1 MTFGTLALLIA
12 AGLVGPALALLA
24 PGRIPVVVG
33 TIGAGVVL
41 GTSGFDVIDASDPT
55 TAFLG
60 RVGFALL
67 MFVAGTHVPLR
78 SPALR
83 PALRRGVVATV
94 LTAIGATAVAAL
106 LASPLDLPTA
116 VLALP
121 LATSSA
127 AIVLPLLHEHRAT
140 GDQALLVL
148 AWVTVADVVTILV
161 LPMALARDN
170 APKIAL
176 GSLVVSALA
185 VALLLTARAVS
196 GRREVAYV
204 RRMSRRYEWALDLR
218 ISLLLLA
225 TLAYVAERTSTS
237 ILVAGFATGL
247 VVAAIGEPRRLTRQV
262 RGIAHGFFIP
272 LFFVTLGARLDIHGL
287 HVAQAALLVVAA
299 TAIHVVVARLMR
311 QPLAVGLTAT
321 ATLGVP
327 AAVVELGLANGRIDA
342 GQGAT
347 LIAAALASI
356 GVAAVGVARLPARAP
371 DEPEAPQPATGTRV
385 PAP

>member
-12 AGLVGPALALLA
+12 AGLAGPALALLA
-24 PGRIPVVVG
+24 PGRMPVVVG
-33 TIGAGVVL
+33 QIGAGVVL
-41 GTSGFDVIDASDPT
+41 GASGFDVIDANDPT

-78 SPALR
+78 APGLR

-94 LTAIGATAVAAL
+94 LTGIAATAVAYA

-116 VLALP
+116 VIALP

-127 AIVLPLLHEHRAT
+127 AIVLPLLREHRAS
-140 GDQALLVL
+140 GAEALLVL
-148 AWVTVADVVTILV
+148 AWVTVADVATIVV
-161 LPMALARDN
+161 LPMALARDD
-170 APKIAL
+170 AFHIAL
-176 GSLVVSALA
+176 GSLAVAGLAL
-185 VALLLTARAVS
+185 ALLLAGRAVA
-196 GRREVAYV
+196 GRPQVA
-204 RRMSRRYEWALDLR
+204 RIRKLSRRYEWALDLR
-218 ISLLLLA
+218 ISLLLLT
-225 TLAYVAERTSTS
+225 TLAYLAERVSTS
-237 ILVAGFATGL
+237 ILIAGFATGL

-272 LFFVTLGARLDIHGL
+272 LFFVTLGARLDVRGL
-287 HVAQAALLVVAA
+287 DVRLALVLAVAA
-299 TAIHVVVARLMR
+299 VAIHLAVAGALRE
-311 QPLAVGLTAT
+311 PLAAGLTAT

-342 GQGAT
+342 GQGAA
-347 LIAAALASI
+347 IVAAALASI
-356 GVAAVGVARLPARAP
+356 GVAAIGVSRLPVELEP
-371 DEPEAPQPATGTRV
+371 PEAATGTRA

>member
-12 AGLVGPALALLA
+12 AGLAGPALALLA
-24 PGRIPVVVG
+24 PGRMPVVVG
-33 TIGAGVVL
+33 QIGAGVVL
-41 GTSGFDVIDASDPT
+41 GASGFDVIDANDPT

-78 SPALR
+78 APGLR

-94 LTAIGATAVAAL
+94 LTGIAATAVAYA

-116 VLALP
+116 VIALP

-127 AIVLPLLHEHRAT
+127 AIVLPLLREHRAS
-140 GDQALLVL
+140 GAVALLVL
-148 AWVTVADVVTILV
+148 AWVTVADIATIVV
-161 LPMALARDN
+161 LPMALARDD
-170 APKIAL
+170 APHIAL
-176 GSLVVSALA
+176 GSAAVAGLAL
-185 VALLLTARAVS
+185 ALLLGARAVS
-196 GRREVAYV
+196 GRPEVA
-204 RRMSRRYEWALDLR
+204 RIRKLSRRYEWALDLR

-225 TLAYVAERTSTS
+225 TLAYLAERVSTS
-237 ILVAGFATGL
+237 ILIAGFATGL

-272 LFFVTLGARLDIHGL
+272 LFFVTLGARLDVRGL
-287 HVAQAALLVVAA
+287 DVRLAVVLAVAA
-299 TAIHVVVARLMR
+299 AAIHLAVAGALRE
-311 QPLAVGLTAT
+311 PLAAGLTAT

-342 GQGAT
+342 GQGAA
-347 LIAAALASI
+347 IVAAALASI
-356 GVAAVGVARLPARAP
+356 GVAAIGVSRLPVELEP
-371 DEPEAPQPATGTRV
+371 PEAATGTRA

>member
-12 AGLVGPALALLA
+12 AGLAGPALALIA

-41 GTSGFDVIDASDPT
+41 GTSGFDVIDASEPT

-78 SPALR
+78 EPGLR
-83 PALRRGVVATV
+83 PALRRGVVATL
-94 LTAIGATAVAAL
+94 LTGAAATAVGLAL
-106 LASPLDLPTA
+106 ATPLDLPAA
-116 VLALP
+116 VIALP

-127 AIVLPLLHEHRAT
+127 AIVLPLLHEHRAAGST
-140 GDQALLVL
+140 ALTVL
-148 AWVTVADVVTILV
+148 AWVTVADVVTIVV

-170 APKIAL
+170 APRIAL
-176 GSLVVSALA
+176 GSVAVSVLA
-185 VALLLTARAVS
+185 AALLLGARAIS
-196 GRREVAYV
+196 DRPEVAHV
-204 RRMSRRYEWALDLR
+204 RRLSRRYEWALDLR
-218 ISLLLLA
+218 LSLLVLA
-225 TLAYVAERTSTS
+225 LLAYVAQRTSTS

-272 LFFVTLGARLDIHGL
+272 LFFVTLGARLDVRGL
-287 HVAQAALLVVAA
+287 DVALAAALVVAA
-299 TAIHVVVARLMR
+299 TLIHVVVARVLR
-311 QPLAVGLTAT
+311 EPLAAGLTAT

-327 AAVVELGLANGRIDA
+327 AAVVELGLANGRVDA
-342 GQGAT
+342 GQGAA
-347 LIAAALASI
+347 IVAAALVSI
-356 GVAAVGVARLPARAP
+356 GIASVGASGLPVAPPEPEEPATRTRAP
-371 DEPEAPQPATGTRV
+371 AP
-385 PAP
+385 

>member
-78 SPALR
+78 EPGLR
-83 PALRRGVVATV
+83 PALRRGAVATV
-94 LTAIGATAVAAL
+94 LTGIGATAVAIAL
-106 LASPLDLPTA
+106 SGPLGLPAA

-127 AIVLPLLHEHRAT
+127 AIVLPLLKEHRA
-140 GDQALLVL
+140 GGPEALLVL
-148 AWVTVADVVTILV
+148 AWVTVADVATILI
-161 LPMALARDN
+161 LPVALARDN
-170 APKIAL
+170 APRIAL
-176 GSLVVSALA
+176 GSLLVSALA
-185 VALLLTARAVS
+185 LALLLAARAVS
-196 GRREVAYV
+196 GRPAVAHV
-204 RRMSRRYEWALDLR
+204 RRLSRRYEWALDLR

-225 TLAYVAERTSTS
+225 TLAFVAERTSTS

-272 LFFVTLGARLDIHGL
+272 LFFVTLGARLDVHGL
-287 HVAQAALLVVAA
+287 HLAQAALLVAAA
-299 TAIHVVVARLMR
+299 TVIHVVVSQLLRA
-311 QPLAVGLTAT
+311 PLAVGLTAT

-327 AAVVELGLANGRIDA
+327 AAVVELGLANGRIDP

-347 LIAAALASI
+347 IIAAALASI
-356 GVAAVGVARLPARAP
+356 GVAAVGAARLPVP
-371 DEPEAPQPATGTRV
+371 EPEEAAPATRTRV

>member
-1 MTFGTLALLIA
+1 
-12 AGLVGPALALLA
+12 
-24 PGRIPVVVG
+24 
-33 TIGAGVVL
+33 
-41 GTSGFDVIDASDPT
+41 
-55 TAFLG
+55 
-60 RVGFALL
+60 
-67 MFVAGTHVPLR
+67 
-78 SPALR
+78 
-83 PALRRGVVATV
+83 V

-127 AIVLPLLHEHRAT
+127 AIVLPLLNEHRAT

-185 VALLLTARAVS
+185 VALLLTARAAS

-272 LFFVTLGARLDIHGL
+272 LFFVTLGARLDVHGL